1 MNQSV
6 QAEAVL
12 ECDCLVIVVVI
23 VIVIVIVIVGRG
35 GSGRSG
41 SGRSGHL
48 TAAIECK
55 QVIGTHFFF
64 IFIYHDKKKTG

>member
-12 ECDCLVIVVVI
+12 ECDCLAIVVVI

-35 GSGRSG
+35 VSGRGG

-55 QVIGTHFFF
+55 QVIGTHFCF

>member
-12 ECDCLVIVVVI
+12 ECDCLAIVVVI

-35 GSGRSG
+35 GSGRGG
-41 SGRSGHL
+41 SGRGGHL

-55 QVIGTHFFF
+55 QVIGTHFCF

>member
-23 VIVIVIVIVGRG
+23 VIVIVIVGRG
-35 GSGRSG
+35 GSGRGG

-55 QVIGTHFFF
+55 QVIGTHFCF

>member
-12 ECDCLVIVVVI
+12 ECDCLAIVV

-35 GSGRSG
+35 GSGRGG

-55 QVIGTHFFF
+55 QVIGTHFCF